1 MEKDRE
7 VEVQNLVK
15 GKVEE
20 DKEIVKRLK
29 KMEIVKE
36 YIKSRKDAVNKSNEA
51 EYIKV
56 LDLMTIGTPLLE
68 DYTEFLI
75 NKVIGTINKR

>member
-1 MEKDRE
+1 
-7 VEVQNLVK
+7 
-15 GKVEE
+15 
-20 DKEIVKRLK
+20 
-29 KMEIVKE
+29 MEIVKE

-51 EYIKV
+51 EYTKV
-56 LDLMTIGTPLLE
+56 LDLMTTGTPLLE

>member
-36 YIKSRKDAVNKSNEA
+36 YIKARSK
-51 EYIKV
+51 
-56 LDLMTIGTPLLE
+56 
-68 DYTEFLI
+68 
-75 NKVIGTINKR
+75 